1 MHRCSSPPADS
12 PPLQQGRGEAVGEIA
27 FHSDRDGDVEIY
39 TMRTDGS
46 ELRRLTYQ
54 PGLDSLPSWSPDG
67 RRVAFHARSVRDR
80 GSDIYVIGADGS
92 GLTRL
97 TEHPAQ
103 DEVAAWSP
111 TGQRIAF
118 LSDRDGNYEL
128 YSMHNDG
135 TDVRFDA

>member
-1 MHRCSSPPADS
+1 M
-12 PPLQQGRGEAVGEIA
+12 
-27 FHSDRDGDVEIY
+27 
-39 TMRTDGS
+39 
-46 ELRRLTYQ
+46 
-54 PGLDSLPSWSPDG
+54 
-67 RRVAFHARSVRDR
+67 
-80 GSDIYVIGADGS
+80 IGADGS